1 MVIKRPQRVSNG
13 GQTTQMSSQQE
24 NQAQDLHEWTQR
36 YAPTPKQKL
45 KHSRCT
51 HIRGHTPT
59 KQAETLTSQTPVP
72 GKNCISITQMKWQ
85 WSLHVCYQE
94 KAHTGTPA
102 EPSMDT
108 KASAHWVSCAPWLT
122 SDTTHTFEAPASFI
136 FPNYTKPTCKNNSL
150 TRQYTVFPKA
160 ELLSVWWAFSF
171 CHTALSNHVFSQTNL
186 SPRCLSSQGRV

>member
-1 MVIKRPQRVSNG
+1 MEDRQHRCHPSRKTKPRTFMNEPRDTLALPNKSSN
-13 GQTTQMSSQQE
+13 
-24 NQAQDLHEWTQR
+24 
-36 YAPTPKQKL
+36 TP
-45 KHSRCT
+45 RCT

-72 GKNCISITQMKWQ
+72 VKNRISIIQMKWQ
-85 WSLHVCYQE
+85 WTLHVCYQE

-108 KASAHWVSCAPWLT
+108 KASAHWVSCAQWLT

-136 FPNYTKPTCKNNSL
+136 FPNDTKPRCKTNSL

-171 CHTALSNHVFSQTNL
+171 CHTALCRHVFSQTNL
-186 SPRCLSSQGRV
+186 SPKRLSSQGRV